1 MVLIQTPSSYNGNR
15 KRRKRNIFNT
25 KPEDMTTDAGPSYIC
40 DGTDPEVGI
49 YKGKQENKNSTKQ
62 AIKKFI
68 KENNKLKKQ
77 ENKNSTKKAIKK
89 TRNQELDQ
97 EKKKKLS
104 YFLEHFLGRVLVFL
118 FLFSYFLL
126 FFYKFPPQI
135 LSLAL

>member
-68 KENNKLKKQ
+68 KENKKLKKQ
-77 ENKNSTKKAIKK
+77 ENKNSTKKATKKIKRK
-89 TRNQELDQ
+89 N
-97 EKKKKLS
+97 
-104 YFLEHFLGRVLVFL
+104 
-118 FLFSYFLL
+118 FLL
-126 FFYKFPPQI
+126 FLITFLVEFLFYCFFL
-135 LSLAL
+135 LSCFLL